1 MITEQ
6 KRAHECNLTSIKK
19 SAAIG
24 MTTYRKQIHPY
35 DRQNMVGMNLLSSRP
50 IAW

>member
-1 MITEQ
+1 MIMEQ
-6 KRAHECNLTSIKK
+6 KKAHECNLTSIKK
-19 SAAIG
+19 AAIG

-35 DRQNMVGMNLLSSRP
+35 DMQNMVGMNLLPAIP